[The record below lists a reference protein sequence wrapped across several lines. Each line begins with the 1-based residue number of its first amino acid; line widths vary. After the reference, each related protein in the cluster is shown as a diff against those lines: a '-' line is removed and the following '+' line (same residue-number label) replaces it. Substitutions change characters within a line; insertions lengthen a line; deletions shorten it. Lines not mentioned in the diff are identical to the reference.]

1 MNIKLVSVTERT
13 REIGIRMEIGARSGV
28 IRRQF
33 LIESITPSLVGG
45 AIGVLLGVG
54 ASVAISQVLE
64 WPTLISPLSI
74 SVAVLFSA
82 IVGVG
87 FGYYPAHKAA
97 SLDPIEALRYE

>member
-54 ASVAISQVLE
+54 ASIAISQVLK
-64 WPTLISPLSI
+64 WPTLISPFSI
-74 SVAVLFSA
+74 SVAVLF
-82 IVGVG
+82 
-87 FGYYPAHKAA
+87 
-97 SLDPIEALRYE
+97 RQ